1 MMLRTATYGSTVIEY
16 SLAFS
21 GRRSLAIS
29 VLPDGAVAVTAPED
43 ADPTEVDERVKRR
56 ARWILRQQRRFAEFR
71 PRTPPRCFVGGETH
85 RYLGRQYRLK
95 VERADA
101 DRVALRA
108 GRLVV
113 ATRFPEDHAWT
124 RTLVRRWM
132 RTRAHCVLQERF
144 CAIVGPLATSM
155 GIKPPP
161 LRICPMQKRWGSHAS
176 SGRVLLNDALIAAR
190 RDCID
195 YVIVHELCHVVEPNH
210 SPRFLRLLRR
220 FMPDWERRKELL
232 ERSTA

>member
-1 MMLRTATYGSTVIEY
+1 MMIRTVTYGSAVIEY
-16 SLAFS
+16 GLDFS
-21 GRRSLAIS
+21 VRRSLAIS
-29 VLPDGAVAVTAPED
+29 VLPDGAVAVTAPAD
-43 ADPTEVDERVKRR
+43 ADPHEVDERVKRR

-71 PRTPPRCFVGGETH
+71 PRTPARRFVGGETH

-95 VERADA
+95 IEPA
-101 DRVALRA
+101 DRDHVALRS

-113 ATRFPEDHAWT
+113 ATRFPEDTAWT

-132 RTRAHCVLQERF
+132 RERAHRVLRERF
-144 CAIVGPLATSM
+144 NVAAGTLAAAL
-155 GIKPPP
+155 GIKTPP
-161 LRICPMQKRWGSHAS
+161 LRICPMQKRWGSHTP
-176 SGRVLLNDALIAAR
+176 SGLVLLNDALIAAR

-195 YVIVHELCHVVEPNH
+195 YVVVHELCHVVEPNH
-210 SPRFLRLLRR
+210 SPSFLRLLCR